1 MRTIAQVRKH
11 DDIAKK
17 LTIDEVLLGQCI
29 YKKSLSEEERKE
41 LTPDKMCSDEEAKTL
56 FNQAVKKIE

>member
-17 LTIDEVLLGQCI
+17 LGIDEVLLGQCI
-29 YKKSLSEEERKE
+29 HKKSLSEEDRK
-41 LTPDKMCSDEEAKTL
+41 DKTKLCSDEEAKLL
-56 FNQAVKKIE
+56 FYQAVKKIE